1 MCKDID
7 FVTYFHKTF
16 IIFTEM
22 NKNEV
27 FCIGLMSGTSL
38 DGIDL
43 VYVKFDKN
51 RYKEYEIIFAETIA
65 YADVWKGD
73 LQKGI
78 HFSSDKLIKLNIS
91 YGEHLGKVLLNFV
104 DKFQIQKIDF
114 IASHGHTILHQ
125 PANGITLQIGDGQT
139 IANITKQK
147 IVCDFRTQDVQLG
160 GQGAPLVPMG
170 DALLF
175 SDFDYC
181 LNLGGFSNISFQQDG
196 KRIAFDICPVNIVLN
211 FYANKLG
218 FDFDASGK
226 IASQGKINE
235 ALLERLNSLPFYQ
248 QRSPKSLGLEW
259 VQENIFPLID
269 GLETDVSSVLRTF
282 VVHVAMQISK
292 IIYKNNS
299 VLITGGGVFNSYLIE
314 NIAYYSKIKIS
325 LEGEKLI
332 NFKEAL
338 IFAFLGLLKLDNQV
352 NCLKSVTGASKNH
365 SSGEIFYPK
374 L

>member
-1 MCKDID
+1 
-7 FVTYFHKTF
+7 
-16 IIFTEM
+16 M

-51 RYKEYEIIFAETIA
+51 KYTDFEILYAETLS
-65 YADVWKGD
+65 YTNTWKD
-73 LQKGI
+73 TLQKGI
-78 HFSSDKLIKLNIS
+78 YFSSDELIILNID
-91 YGEHLGKVLLNFV
+91 YGKLLGKVILDFI
-104 DKFQIQKIDF
+104 DTCKIQKIDF

-125 PANGITLQIGDGQT
+125 PSKGITLQIGDGQI

-147 IVCDFRTQDVQLG
+147 VVCDFRTQDVQLG
-160 GQGAPLVPMG
+160 GQGAPLVPVG

-175 SDFDYC
+175 SDFDFC
-181 LNLGGFSNISFQQDG
+181 LNLGGFSNISFKKDT

-218 FDFDASGK
+218 FDFDESGK
-226 IASQGKINE
+226 IAATGKVNE
-235 ALLERLNSLPFYQ
+235 VLLKQLNSLAFYQ
-248 QRSPKSLGLEW
+248 QKPPKSLGLEW
-259 VQENIFPLID
+259 VQEYIYPIID
-269 GLETDVSSVLRTF
+269 ALETDITIILRTF
-282 VVHVAMQISK
+282 VEHVAMQISH
-292 IIYKNNS
+292 IIDKNNS
-299 VLITGGGVFNSYLIE
+299 VLITGGGVFNSFLITRIE
-314 NIAYYSKIKIS
+314 YYSKTKI
-325 LEGEKLI
+325 LREDKKLI
-332 NFKEAL
+332 NYKEAL
-338 IFAFLGLLKLDNQV
+338 IFALLGLLKLDNQV